1 MALKT
6 HSAYPGTPFMKID
19 LLIVAMTTQGVHAL

>member
-6 HSAYPGTPFMKID
+6 HSAYPGTPFMKTGIF
-19 LLIVAMTTQGVHAL
+19 LVAMTTQGVCAL